1 MKQKNLKLI
10 INYFFIRPLKKI
22 FFYFTVKFNKNFYC
36 FFFNIYSFLFGIKAK
51 VKYESIYYFLEENNK
66 SWRFYHRHQG
76 LMAYSNGLLKRGL
89 QLRKEYLIEKI
100 NFYNGDEIIDCGA
113 NNGDFFLSFDKKINY
128 TGLEPSKIEY
138 SNLNYNIKNQ
148 TLINKAL
155 WKKSNS
161 YLNFF
166 VSGELADNSLIK
178 ISNYEE
184 TQKVLTI
191 TLDDIID
198 TISKKI
204 KLVKIEAEGAEP
216 EVLIGLK
223 KNLNKVE
230 YITIDCGFERGLKK
244 ESTLVECVNYLLE
257 NNFKILD
264 FSNNRVVVLF
274 KNKLFK

>member
-1 MKQKNLKLI
+1 MKKKFLKLI
-10 INYFFIRPLKKI
+10 INYFFIRPLKKF

-36 FFFNIYSFLFGIKAK
+36 FFFNIYSFLFGIKTK
-51 VKYESIYYFLEENNK
+51 IKYASTYYFLEENNK

-76 LMAYSNGLLKRGL
+76 LMAYSNGLFKRGL

-184 TQKVLTI
+184 TQKVSTI

-198 TISKKI
+198 IISKKI

-216 EVLIGLK
+216 EVLTGLK

>member
-1 MKQKNLKLI
+1 MKQKFLKLI
-10 INYFFIRPLKKI
+10 VNYFFIHPLQKF
-22 FFYFTVKFNKNFYC
+22 FFYCTIKFNKNFYC
-36 FFFNIYSFLFGIKAK
+36 FLFNIYSFLFGIKTK
-51 VKYESIYYFLEENNK
+51 IKYESIYYFLEENNK

-100 NFYNGDEIIDCGA
+100 NFYNDDEIIDCGA

-184 TQKVLTI
+184 TQKVSTI

-198 TISKKI
+198 IISKKI

-216 EVLIGLK
+216 EVLMGLK
-223 KNLNKVE
+223 KNLNKVN

-244 ESTLVECVNYLLE
+244 ESTLVKCVNYLLE

>member
-1 MKQKNLKLI
+1 MKQKFLKLI
-10 INYFFIRPLKKI
+10 INYFFIRPLKKF

-36 FFFNIYSFLFGIKAK
+36 FFFNIYSFLFGIKTK
-51 VKYESIYYFLEENNK
+51 IKYASTYYFLEENNK

-184 TQKVLTI
+184 TQKVSTI

-198 TISKKI
+198 IISKKI

-216 EVLIGLK
+216 EVLTGLK

-244 ESTLVECVNYLLE
+244 ESTLAECVNYLLE

-274 KNKLFK
+274 KNKLYK

>member
-1 MKQKNLKLI
+1 MKQKVLKLI
-10 INYFFIRPLKKI
+10 INYFFIRPLKKF
-22 FFYFTVKFNKNFYC
+22 FFYFTIKFNKNFYC
-36 FFFNIYSFLFGIKAK
+36 SFFNIYSFLFGNKRKI
-51 VKYESIYYFLEENNK
+51 KYESIYYFLEENNK

-198 TISKKI
+198 IISKKI

-264 FSNNRVVVLF
+264 FSINRVVVLF
-274 KNKLFK
+274 KKKLFK

>member
-1 MKQKNLKLI
+1 MKQKVLKLI
-10 INYFFIRPLKKI
+10 INYFFIRPLKKF

-51 VKYESIYYFLEENNK
+51 IKYESIYYFLEENNK

-184 TQKVLTI
+184 TQKVSTI

-198 TISKKI
+198 IISKKI